1 MNKPIRL
8 TIIIVLI
15 IVLLIG
21 ISLQTIIAAADIKT
35 TLINANT
42 VSLQIGLL
50 PDGAN
55 LPSVLTEEEKTACLA
70 EFTTA
75 VHQYYASTAGSNVIT
90 AKESMLNSAETTVDQ
105 TIAEGTF
112 DTKTNFIWVWG
123 DNATAEMTLT
133 SWEKRIQEKGGAFHI
148 FIPVS
153 QARIKADMVKEGG
166 TWKVR
171 SYEEF
176 QNDMGPQSYDSY
188 QDSFATY
195 EEAYAAALKM
205 EVQNPF

>member
-55 LPSVLTEEEKTACLA
+55 LPP
-70 EFTTA
+70 
-75 VHQYYASTAGSNVIT
+75 Y
-90 AKESMLNSAETTVDQ
+90 
-105 TIAEGTF
+105 
-112 DTKTNFIWVWG
+112 
-123 DNATAEMTLT
+123 
-133 SWEKRIQEKGGAFHI
+133 
-148 FIPVS
+148 
-153 QARIKADMVKEGG
+153 
-166 TWKVR
+166 
-171 SYEEF
+171 
-176 QNDMGPQSYDSY
+176 
-188 QDSFATY
+188 
-195 EEAYAAALKM
+195 
-205 EVQNPF
+205 